1 MVKYCLMYQNFIL
14 NNKNMD
20 IWLHSASIIEKKMAP
35 SKKNQRCPFIIS
47 EWIYS
52 LMMTGIDV
60 LADFPA
66 ILTVYIPLA
75 R

>member
-1 MVKYCLMYQNFIL
+1 MYQNFIL

-35 SKKNQRCPFIIS
+35 LKKNQRCPFIIS